1 MHIVY
6 VTAQTPW
13 GREEF
18 ILPEILALRE
28 QGHRVTAIPLR
39 PERELAPGDEACE
52 VAKDAIRLPLLG
64 LVTLS
69 LAVREGTRRPFRV
82 AATFVQVLAATS
94 GLKKKLKNVVVFPK
108 ALALA
113 RIVRLLRADH
123 IHAHWASTSST
134 AAYIASRISGIPW
147 SMTAHRWDIAENNML
162 KEKVRA
168 ARFVRAINARGRRE
182 IIRIVG
188 NEMDHKVDVIHMG
201 VKLPDRSLE
210 TLGSL
215 PIKSSERRKVVVCP
229 ANFVPVKG
237 HQYLLRALAQLRATG
252 VSFTCWL
259 FGTGPLEGLL
269 RQEQSRLDLTDC
281 VEFKGR
287 LPHDELLRLF
297 FSGAVDIVVL
307 PSIVTDD
314 GAYEGIP
321 VSLMEAMAAGIPV
334 IATRTGGIPELVE
347 GVGILVEPK
356 NPTQLAS
363 AIRTLIED
371 ERLREETGKACFA
384 KVAREFALDVVSS
397 RLAEKM
403 LFENQ
408 IKQRDL
414 DRRTEGT
421 YASCH

>member
-13 GREEF
+13 GGEEF

-28 QGHRVTAIPLR
+28 QGHRVTVIPLR
-39 PERELAPGDEACE
+39 PARTLAPGEEACE
-52 VAKDAIRLPLLG
+52 VAKDAIKLPLLG
-64 LVTLS
+64 LATLS
-69 LAVREGTRRPFRV
+69 LAVREAIGNPFRV
-82 AATFVQVLAATS
+82 AATLARVLANTS
-94 GLKKKLKNVVVFPK
+94 GLKKKLKNAGVFPK

-113 RIVRLLRADH
+113 RMVRHLRADH
-123 IHAHWASTSST
+123 IHAHWASTPST
-134 AAYIASRISGIPW
+134 AAYIASKMCRVPW
-147 SMTAHRWDIAENNML
+147 SMTAHRWDIPENNML
-162 KEKVRA
+162 KEKVRT
-168 ARFVRAINARGRRE
+168 ARFVRAIDARGRRE

-188 NEMDHKVDVIHMG
+188 SEMDHKVDVIHMG
-201 VKLPDRSLE
+201 VKLPDRSFQ

-215 PIKSSERRKVVVCP
+215 PKKNPGRRKVVVCP
-229 ANFVPVKG
+229 ANFVPKKG
-237 HQYLLRALAQLRATG
+237 HQYLLRALAQLKAAG

-259 FGTGPLEGLL
+259 FGAGPLEGIL
-269 RQEQSRLDLTDC
+269 RQDQSRLGLTGC

-297 FSGAVDIVVL
+297 FSGAVDVVVL

-347 GVGILVEPK
+347 GAGILVEPK
-356 NPTQLAS
+356 NSAQLAS

-397 RLAEKM
+397 RLVEKM

-414 DRRTEGT
+414 DRRTEST